1 MGKGLI
7 WSHLIFKVG
16 LKLIQKMNNYD
27 GFDYFYFEMQYTSC
41 IIETLSGGIIH
52 YIIQKVMIIW
62 FLDREENNGGFSTF
76 MILCLGH

>member
-7 WSHLIFKVG
+7 WSRLIFKVG

-27 GFDYFYFEMQYTSC
+27 GFDYFYSEMQYTSC

>member
-7 WSHLIFKVG
+7 WSRLIFKVG

-27 GFDYFYFEMQYTSC
+27 GFDYFYSEMQYTSC

-52 YIIQKVMIIW
+52 YIIQEVMIIW
-62 FLDREENNGGFSTF
+62 FF
-76 MILCLGH
+76 MMGKRINMDSHYLWFCA